1 MLEWLF
7 KNNVDRE
14 NSIIVKSL
22 KSKGRTKTPMSIT
35 VGEIKSGL
43 ATDT

>member
-14 NSIIVKSL
+14 NSIIVK
-22 KSKGRTKTPMSIT
+22 TKECDCGTGDLVKVIS
-35 VGEIKSGL
+35 ESR
-43 ATDT
+43 